1 MTGRELEPQ
10 GQSPGERFAQRM
22 ARLLQPEGMKTES
35 YQCGIEPVDGNRAW
49 ELFCASGAG
58 DLERVRA
65 LLDSDPRLVNAQ
77 YWYQF
82 PIHMAVR
89 ENHAEVVELLLRAGA
104 DPGQSRYTY
113 NSWDKLLAIAE
124 ERGYREVQ
132 ALLASAMRG
141 RFGYDPGFTA
151 MAEAIKG
158 RDRGGVEAVL
168 AGHPGFIRAA
178 DALGNGPLH
187 WAALT
192 RQNDLVDLFVA
203 RGTDLEARR
212 ADGQT
217 PLLVSLNGD
226 YWYRTR
232 NLPPEAP
239 QDSWTVTR
247 HLLACGAEYALSIAC
262 AAGDEDRVDAV
273 LAADPAQA
281 RDLDDGRRSPLS
293 YAARNGHTRIVE
305 KLLDLGADPNRP
317 EELAPRGG
325 GLFGACAGNHPK
337 TAKLLIERGAD
348 PNAGVDSSGTCL
360 TIVEYNHGEKG
371 GPMQALLRE
380 HGAVTPPYAMDDAA
394 LERAMRAGEEGVSDP
409 QLLHEVMGR
418 DNPALIGLFLDTTP
432 NAGELF
438 QLTDIWGGNY
448 PSDPGTIRALADRG
462 VDMRRANW
470 IGRTFLHGCAE
481 KGDVAAARVFL
492 ELGADIEAVELEYE
506 GTPLAAA
513 ARKGQAEM
521 VRFLLNQGADPTAPA
536 QSPWAQPLHWAEKEG
551 HGEVAALLR
560 ERRSG

>member
-1 MTGRELEPQ
+1 
-10 GQSPGERFAQRM
+10 M

-35 YQCGIEPVDGNRAW
+35 YQCGIEPVDGNQAW

-158 RDRGGVEAVL
+158 RDRARVEAVL

-192 RQNDLVDLFVA
+192 RQNDLVDLFAA
-203 RGTDLEARR
+203 RGADVEARR

-281 RDLDDGRRSPLS
+281 RGLDAGRRSPLS

-325 GLFGACAGNHPK
+325 GLFGACAGNHPE

-360 TIVEYNHGEKG
+360 TIVEYNHGEQDRQ
-371 GPMQALLRE
+371 MQALLRE
-380 HGAVTPPYAMDDAA
+380 HGAVTPSYAMDDAA
-394 LERAMRAGEEGVSDP
+394 LERALREGEEGVDP

-418 DNPALIGLFLDTTP
+418 DNPALIGLFLKTVP
-432 NAGELF
+432 NAGDLL

-492 ELGADIEAVELEYE
+492 ELGADIEAVELEYG

-521 VRFLLNQGADPTAPA
+521 VRFLLNQGADPSCPA
-536 QSPWAQPLHWAEKEG
+536 ESSWAQPLCRAEKEG

-560 ERRSG
+560 ERLSG

>member
-1 MTGRELEPQ
+1 M
-10 GQSPGERFAQRM
+10 S
-22 ARLLQPEGMKTES
+22 
-35 YQCGIEPVDGNRAW
+35 
-49 ELFCASGAG
+49 
-58 DLERVRA
+58 A
-65 LLDSDPRLVNAQ
+65 L
-77 YWYQF
+77 
-82 PIHMAVR
+82 
-89 ENHAEVVELLLRAGA
+89 
-104 DPGQSRYTY
+104 
-113 NSWDKLLAIAE
+113 
-124 ERGYREVQ
+124 
-132 ALLASAMRG
+132 
-141 RFGYDPGFTA
+141 
-151 MAEAIKG
+151 AEAIKG
-158 RDRGGVEAVL
+158 RDRARVEAVL
-168 AGHPGFIRAA
+168 TGHPGFIHAA

-203 RGTDLEARR
+203 RGADLEARR

-281 RDLDDGRRSPLS
+281 RDLDAGRRIPLS

-325 GLFGACAGNHPK
+325 GLFGACAGNHPE
-337 TAKLLIERGAD
+337 TAKLLLERGAD

-380 HGAVTPPYAMDDAA
+380 HGAETPSYAMDDAA
-394 LERAMRAGEEGVSDP
+394 LERAMRAGEERVPDP

-492 ELGADIEAVELEYE
+492 ELGADIEAVELEYG

-560 ERRSG
+560 ERLSG